1 MTFRLMKIL
10 YLFLFSRFNP
20 VALTAQTSGV
30 TKEKQLEVMGM
41 ARLGDTAGVEDHL
54 DHRVPVNLQVSECT

>member
-1 MTFRLMKIL
+1 
-10 YLFLFSRFNP
+10 

>member
-10 YLFLFSRFNP
+10 YLSFSRFNP